1 MILTRK
7 MRKTSL
13 KSSVDGA
20 TLQTDS
26 EIAEP
31 TCNKKTQMKMKIL
44 TNNKRSKRRDS
55 SNGLRMAIM
64 VSWTM
69 AIT

>member
-1 MILTRK
+1 

-13 KSSVDGA
+13 KSSEDGA
-20 TLQTDS
+20 TLQIGS

-31 TCNKKTQMKMKIL
+31 TCNKKTQMRMKIL
-44 TNNKRSKRRDS
+44 TNKRSKRRDS

-64 VSWTM
+64 AIWTM
-69 AIT
+69 ATT